1 MCQPSYAARRPSGNT
16 TFLSGAMAGPGL
28 SITSSTTTAVCR
40 ARPDR
45 DAHRD
50 KGVQYPICAV
60 GRPSAFIGALPT
72 AWVAESLLMYLSR
85 FLGRRLVAPVDGV
98 AVIRLAI
105 AVPGQARL
113 VPR

>member
-45 DAHRD
+45 DE
-50 KGVQYPICAV
+50 GVQYPICAV

-72 AWVAESLLMYLSR
+72 AWVAEGLLMYLSR
-85 FLGRRLVAPVDGV
+85 FLGRLLVAPVDGV
-98 AVIRLAI
+98 AVTGLAV
-105 AVPGQARL
+105 AGPGQARL